1 MCLGAAQG
9 NSVVVFRRLTIL
21 GTKKKTLDFLT
32 FVVFGIELAKLIS
45 LFFSVLNR
53 QIKGFSICY
62 FLNGSF

>member
-1 MCLGAAQG
+1 MFGSCTREFCGCVSAFDNFG
-9 NSVVVFRRLTIL
+9 N
-21 GTKKKTLDFLT
+21 KKKTFDFLT

-53 QIKGFSICY
+53 QIKGFSICS